1 MKSMKY
7 TGTDEN
13 AGETQAMEKLGLYKQ
28 EKIADDR
35 GAQGNDGPTG
45 NQVPARKPE
54 KLAKGFTIK

>member
-1 MKSMKY
+1 MKDMKNGMKKDA
-7 TGTDEN
+7 GTTPSTD
-13 AGETQAMEKLGLYKQ
+13 QLGLYKQ
-28 EKIADDR
+28 EKITDPR

>member
-1 MKSMKY
+1 MKDANE
-7 TGTDEN
+7 TD
-13 AGETQAMEKLGLYKQ
+13 AEKSTEQLGLYKQ
-28 EKIADDR
+28 EKITGPR